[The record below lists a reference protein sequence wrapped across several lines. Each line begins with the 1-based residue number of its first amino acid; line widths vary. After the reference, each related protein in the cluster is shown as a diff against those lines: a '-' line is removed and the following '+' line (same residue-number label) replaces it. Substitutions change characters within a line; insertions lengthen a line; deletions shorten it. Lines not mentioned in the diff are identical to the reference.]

1 MHAIVSANT
10 MCLKQ
15 DSVNRIAFTAAKTKT
30 KNTLPNVTYFC
41 KLAANAERRV
51 AMLRL
56 AQKMLKR
63 KLQKNDALIAFSV
76 TAKPT
81 TETSE

>member
-1 MHAIVSANT
+1 V
-10 MCLKQ
+10 Q
-15 DSVNRIAFTAAKTKT
+15 
-30 KNTLPNVTYFC
+30 YFC
-41 KLAANAERRV
+41 KLAANAVRRV

>member
-1 MHAIVSANT
+1 MQWLAQILFTYRKIALSE
-10 MCLKQ
+10 LRLLPP
-15 DSVNRIAFTAAKTKT
+15 NRKPKIEYRTCRTFAS
-30 KNTLPNVTYFC
+30 LPPKAV
-41 KLAANAERRV
+41 RRV
-51 AMLRL
+51 TRLRL

-76 TAKPT
+76 TANPT